1 MSIKEKNLASVPA
14 VFLDRDGVIN
24 NDIGYFTDPK
34 KLVIPS
40 ETINGLLKLNNAG
53 FILIIVTNQ
62 SGIARGLIE
71 EKGVKSLH
79 NILHAILREYNIT
92 ITGIIYCPHHPTEG
106 NGVYTQKCECRK
118 PSPGMIIEA
127 GKKFNIDLTN
137 SYIIGDRFSDIKA
150 GINADLKSTILIKS
164 KHKIS
169 EEEKKCAS
177 IFCADVDKAA
187 DWILDSN
194 N

>member
-1 MSIKEKNLASVPA
+1 LSIKDKNLTSSPA

-24 NDIGYFTDPK
+24 NDVGYFTDPT

-40 ETINGLLKLNNAG
+40 ETINGLIKLNNAG
-53 FILIIVTNQ
+53 YILIIVTNQ

-79 NILHAILREYNIT
+79 NILHAILREYHIT
-92 ITGIIYCPHHPTEG
+92 VTGIIYCPHHPTEG
-106 NGVYTQKCECRK
+106 NGVYTQKCKCRK

-127 GKKFNIDLTN
+127 SKKFNIDLKN
-137 SYIIGDRFSDIKA
+137 SYLIGDRFSDIKA
-150 GINADLKSTILIKS
+150 GINAGLKSSILIKS
-164 KHKIS
+164 QHKIS

-177 IFCADVDKAA
+177 LFCADVDKAA
-187 DWILDSN
+187 DWILGLN

>member
-187 DWILDSN
+187 DWILELN

>member
-1 MSIKEKNLASVPA
+1 
-14 VFLDRDGVIN
+14 
-24 NDIGYFTDPK
+24 
-34 KLVIPS
+34 
-40 ETINGLLKLNNAG
+40 
-53 FILIIVTNQ
+53 
-62 SGIARGLIE
+62 
-71 EKGVKSLH
+71 
-79 NILHAILREYNIT
+79 
-92 ITGIIYCPHHPTEG
+92 
-106 NGVYTQKCECRK
+106 
-118 PSPGMIIEA
+118 MIIEA

-187 DWILDSN
+187 DWILDLN

>member
-187 DWILDSN
+187 DWILNSN
-194 N
+194 S

>member
-1 MSIKEKNLASVPA
+1 MSIKEKNLASMPA

-92 ITGIIYCPHHPTEG
+92 ISGIIYCPHHPTEG

-187 DWILDSN
+187 DWILDLN